1 MESPPTA
8 RAPYG
13 REGKTSGTTVDSQ
26 SPGRHYQGESYYS
39 QPAIKSS
46 HYGQLV
52 ASYLFVGGL
61 AGASQIIAT
70 IAELCGRDENRSVVR
85 GGRYLALAGALAS
98 PLFLIAD
105 LRTPERWYNMLR
117 IFRRTSTMSIGAWS
131 LATFGAMSALTA
143 AAQMLEDRLGNV
155 FYRRLAR
162 YFALPAAATGAV
174 ISTYTGTLL
183 SATSTPLWAGADRIL
198 PALFG
203 TSATATSIAALSL
216 AEQLKQQQT
225 NATRRLERLALMA
238 AGTELLLSSA
248 LDWQWDKK
256 NLGKPLKREPIATA
270 YRAGY
275 KGVGLITP
283 MIIHGLGML
292 TGRRSRTWSAMAA
305 LATLAGGYILRSVVL
320 FAGRD
325 SANRPEDYFHF
336 TRKSKLMDQPQPKIH
351 H

>member
-1 MESPPTA
+1 MESQPNA

-13 REGKTSGTTVDSQ
+13 REERISSATVES
-26 SPGRHYQGESYYS
+26 SRRYQGETYYG
-39 QPAIKSS
+39 QPAIKPS

-70 IAELCGRDENRSVVR
+70 IAELCGRDEDRSVAR
-85 GGRYLALAGALAS
+85 AGRYMALAGALAS

-143 AAQMLEDRLGNV
+143 AAQRLGDQLGSV

-162 YFALPAAATGAV
+162 WFALPAAAAGAV
-174 ISTYTGTLL
+174 VSTYTGTLL

-216 AEQLKQQQT
+216 AEQLKRQEA
-225 NATRRLERLALMA
+225 NATRRLERLALIT

-248 LDWQWDKK
+248 LDRQWRNK
-256 NLGKPLKREPIATA
+256 NLGRPLKREPVATA
-270 YRAGY
+270 YRVGY
-275 KGVGLITP
+275 KGLGLIAP
-283 MIIHGLGML
+283 MIIHGLGVL
-292 TGRRSRTWSAMAA
+292 TGRRSRSRSAAAA
-305 LATLAGGYILRSVVL
+305 LATLAGGYILRSVIL
-320 FAGRD
+320 SAGKD
-325 SANRPEDYFHF
+325 SAHRPEDYFHF
-336 TRKSKLMDQPQPKIH
+336 TRK
-351 H
+351 